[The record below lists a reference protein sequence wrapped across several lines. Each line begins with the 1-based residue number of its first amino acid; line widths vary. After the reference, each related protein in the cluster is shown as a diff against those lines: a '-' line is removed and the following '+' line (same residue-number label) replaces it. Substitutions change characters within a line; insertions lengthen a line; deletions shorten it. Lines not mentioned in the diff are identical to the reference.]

1 MINADV
7 NVKNWLTKEYVIKDS
22 FIIQVIVNVN
32 VINHVMLDN
41 TLDHKNCKCRK
52 RLIDNLVEECRENID
67 ENKMANITLIE
78 YKNVYMCLV

>member
-1 MINADV
+1 
-7 NVKNWLTKEYVIKDS
+7 
-22 FIIQVIVNVN
+22 
-32 VINHVMLDN
+32 MLDN
-41 TLDHKNCKCRK
+41 TLDHKICKCRK